1 MAIYSCYNGSHYELF
16 SSKEAAESRAKSVLK
31 DFQDQGHTIASAPL
45 SQMVEEGPVA
55 YWHRPPHTIEKT
67 IANEVCTIHVG
78 FQESKGCV
86 AGDDS
91 EEVATAVAEWWKSRD
106 AVWNSVV

>member
-31 DFQDQGHTIASAPL
+31 DFQDQGHPIASAPL
-45 SQMVEEGPVA
+45 SQMVEEGTVT
-55 YWHRPPHTIEKT
+55 YWRRASHTIEKT
-67 IANEVCTIHVG
+67 IANKVCTIHVG
-78 FQESKGCV
+78 FQESKPCV

-91 EEVATAVAEWWKSRD
+91 LEVAAAVAEWWRQRD
-106 AVWNSVV
+106 AVWDSVV